1 MYGNV
6 WLLYGKM
13 YGNVWQLKEQGM
25 KKKITVRIS
34 EDLANLIDTHSSQT
48 GLSKTDILEKALRM
62 FFENAGHKEKE
73 LELFQK
79 ENEQLKMAIQILS
92 EKQKAVE
99 KVEETFRELIQE
111 KEKRIEE
118 LKERLQELQERRKK
132 SFWQFWK

>member
-1 MYGNV
+1 MI
-6 WLLYGKM
+6 
-13 YGNVWQLKEQGM
+13 E
-25 KKKITVRIS
+25 
-34 EDLANLIDTHSSQT
+34 THSNQT
-48 GLSKTDILEKALRM
+48 GLSKTDIFEMALKM
-62 FFENAGHKEKE
+62 FFENAGQKEKE

-79 ENEQLKMAIQILS
+79 ENEQLKMAIQILN